1 MSRFDFAFASEIDFV
16 FDFAFTPAIASR
28 PSTNG
33 PKWKTAMKLFRPC
46 FTLFFGFA
54 ATLLVLATAPRC
66 AAQAIPDADKAADV
80 SAFLGYEYADPA
92 YGPPKNNGTGFG
104 LNYTRYFPIPVAPS
118 IEARVNLTNGTDV
131 KERTYLA
138 GLQAKA
144 RVFRRYHP
152 YADFL
157 VGTGTIHFNTRATGY
172 IGDNSTIYN
181 YGGGL
186 DFDLIHHF
194 ALRADIQRQNWALG
208 GSPTFHPVILL
219 FGVNY
224 TIPFRD
230 YKDQRDLNP

>member
-1 MSRFDFAFASEIDFV
+1 METDMKRLF
-16 FDFAFTPAIASR
+16 PC
-28 PSTNG
+28 PS
-33 PKWKTAMKLFRPC
+33 L
-46 FTLFFGFA
+46 LFGFA
-54 ATLLVLATAPRC
+54 LTVLALSSERTC
-66 AAQAIPDADKAADV
+66 AAQAIPDSYKSADI

-92 YGPPKNNGTGFG
+92 YGPDKNNGEGFG

-131 KERTYLA
+131 KERTYLI

-144 RVFRRYHP
+144 RFLGRYHP

-181 YGGGL
+181 YGGGI
-186 DFDLIHHF
+186 DIELIHHL
-194 ALRADIQRQNWALG
+194 ALRADIQRQSWSIGSAAG
-208 GSPTFHPVILL
+208 FSPTIVLI
-219 FGVNY
+219 GVHY
-224 TIPFRD
+224 TIPFRE

>member
-1 MSRFDFAFASEIDFV
+1 MGVR
-16 FDFAFTPAIASR
+16 
-28 PSTNG
+28 
-33 PKWKTAMKLFRPC
+33 
-46 FTLFFGFA
+46 
-54 ATLLVLATAPRC
+54 LAQGGVGEVVGE
-66 AAQAIPDADKAADV
+66 QAVAGQACPADV
-80 SAFLGYEYADPA
+80 SVFGGYEYADPD
-92 YGPPKNNGTGFG
+92 YGPAKNNGECLG
-104 LNYTRYFPIPVAPS
+104 LNYTRYFHIPVAPS
-118 IEARVNLTNGTDV
+118 LEARVNLTNGTDV

-172 IGDNSTIYN
+172 VGDNSTIYN
-181 YGGGL
+181 YGGGI
-186 DFDLIHHF
+186 DIDLIHHF

>member
-1 MSRFDFAFASEIDFV
+1 ME
-16 FDFAFTPAIASR
+16 
-28 PSTNG
+28 
-33 PKWKTAMKLFRPC
+33 TAMKHLFSC
-46 FTLFFGFA
+46 LTLFSGFA
-54 ATLLVLATAPRC
+54 LTALALAGAHPC
-66 AAQAIPDADKAADV
+66 AAQAIPTTEKSADI

-92 YGPPKNNGTGFG
+92 YGPGKNNGEGFG
-104 LNYTRYFPIPVAPS
+104 LNYTRYFPIPVAFS
-118 IEARVNLTNGTDV
+118 LEARANLTNGTDV

-144 RVFRRYHP
+144 RVFLRYHP
-152 YADFL
+152 YVDFL

-186 DFDLIHHF
+186 DIDLIHHLAF
-194 ALRADIQRQNWALG
+194 RADIQRQSWALG
-208 GSPTFHPVILL
+208 DSPGFSPTILL
-219 FGVNY
+219 IGVHY